1 MIPRIFY
8 LIMLG
13 LVSALIIIGFL
24 APRFVVIILL
34 ILFIEVLW
42 RIVADPA
49 YRADS
54 RRFIGISV
62 LVFLAWAGVTAG
74 WSLDPENSLDRL
86 GKLALLV
93 LLGGGCLTAA
103 SFAPLPDR
111 AARRTA
117 LALGASVVAGL
128 LLVLGQ
134 RATDGQL
141 FVFLGAVDPH
151 PIPDYLLRATNKGA
165 TVLAVVVLP
174 TAILSARVGGLG
186 AAWAVF
192 LAGLAAT
199 ALSGSTAAL
208 AAMVAGAFATALLH
222 FGGRLARRLIVA
234 GILVGILL
242 VPPLLATVPAPFGA
256 VRDAVTQRLD
266 LPWSLVHRTYIHDFT
281 LARIA
286 ERPILGWGLD
296 AVSQLPGG
304 QDTVPGHPDAPYLP
318 RHAHNLVL
326 QVWVELGAIGAL
338 FLAWFSWSVFRGIE
352 RRFDG
357 ALRDAMTGAGLAF
370 VVVST
375 LSYAAYASWWIATG
389 YLLAAFM
396 LRLAPRPIRDQA

>member
-1 MIPRIFY
+1 MVPRFFY
-8 LIMLG
+8 FTMPG
-13 LVSALIIIGFL
+13 FASALIVVGFL
-24 APRFVVIILL
+24 APRFISVLL
-34 ILFIEVLW
+34 SGLFIEVLW

-54 RRFIGISV
+54 RRFIGISA

-103 SFAPLPDR
+103 GFAPLPER

-117 LALGASVVAGL
+117 VAIGASVVVGL

-141 FVFLGAVDPH
+141 FVFLGAVDPN
-151 PIPDYLLRATNKGA
+151 PIPDYLLSATNKGA
-165 TVLAVVVLP
+165 TVLAVVALP
-174 TAILSARVGGLG
+174 AAILSARVRREG

-192 LAGLAAT
+192 LAGLAAA

-208 AAMVAGAFATALLH
+208 AALVAGAFATALSH
-222 FGGRLARRLIVA
+222 FGGHRARRLIVA
-234 GILVGILL
+234 GVLVGILL
-242 VPPLLATVPAPFGA
+242 VPPLLASVPAPFGA
-256 VRDAVTQRLD
+256 VREAAAQRLD
-266 LPWSLVHRTYIHDFT
+266 LPWSLLHRTYIYDFT

-304 QDTVPGHPDAPYLP
+304 QDAVPGHPDAPYLP
-318 RHAHNLVL
+318 RHAHNLIL

-338 FLAWFSWSVFRGIE
+338 FLAWFAWSVFRGIE

-357 ALRDAMTGAGLAF
+357 ALRAALTGAGLAF

-389 YLLAAFM
+389 FLLAAFM